1 MTEPT
6 DAQREIENIKLF
18 RKRVKLSRSNR
29 PLAEKINAK
38 QAIANSCYKKRIKA
52 EIDAISNKYTKLKK
66 ENLDKIYEMLIR
78 LSFPD
83 SETEFLPLPTYPEGK
98 SEMSDSIHDFILE
111 LNQKIKA
118 KQLLTYD
125 NKTNLLAPIKAKF
138 ETYFEKDINK
148 SNALFRFLLVTTVLA
163 ALLVV
168 LGMCGPLLG
177 FGFGAILAITLIF
190 TSVAIIAGWYAV
202 PVKDE
207 IESRKSRKDT
217 RLKTEEQKI
226 DNFFTD
232 YNGFIDRGDLSLEE
246 DDARA
251 DIAPEVIK
259 KIENAEGGV
268 TKAYQALAES
278 IKNNL
283 TEQME
288 TQLFEKKC
296 LSASFDQVYLLYAI
310 EVQKINKGLK
320 FMRKYHGVSS
330 DLLPDVSFEE
340 VKKLAEDRVAL
351 KQAKNF
357 GVAEQDKAVAD
368 IFRLQT
374 ERAKLLKFQRTD
386 TAMDTAKLPKDEKVF
401 KLYEACG
408 AFYKAKKAQAKAV
421 AQTTSQLAAPSA

>member
-1 MTEPT
+1 MVLVVNLVKIQPTLCDDMELNMTEPT
-6 DAQREIENIKLF
+6 DEQREIENIKLF

-38 QAIANSCYKKRIKA
+38 QAIANSRYKKTIKA

-118 KQLLTYD
+118 K
-125 NKTNLLAPIKAKF
+125 KTLEIQDKNNLLAPIKAKF

-168 LGMCGPLLG
+168 LGMCGSLLG

-217 RLKTEEQKI
+217 LLKTEEQKI
-226 DNFFTD
+226 DNFF
-232 YNGFIDRGDLSLEE
+232 Y
-246 DDARA
+246 
-251 DIAPEVIK
+251 
-259 KIENAEGGV
+259 
-268 TKAYQALAES
+268 
-278 IKNNL
+278 
-283 TEQME
+283 
-288 TQLFEKKC
+288 
-296 LSASFDQVYLLYAI
+296 
-310 EVQKINKGLK
+310 GLQWI
-320 FMRKYHGVSS
+320 Y
-330 DLLPDVSFEE
+330 
-340 VKKLAEDRVAL
+340 
-351 KQAKNF
+351 
-357 GVAEQDKAVAD
+357 
-368 IFRLQT
+368 
-374 ERAKLLKFQRTD
+374 
-386 TAMDTAKLPKDEKVF
+386 
-401 KLYEACG
+401 
-408 AFYKAKKAQAKAV
+408 
-421 AQTTSQLAAPSA
+421 